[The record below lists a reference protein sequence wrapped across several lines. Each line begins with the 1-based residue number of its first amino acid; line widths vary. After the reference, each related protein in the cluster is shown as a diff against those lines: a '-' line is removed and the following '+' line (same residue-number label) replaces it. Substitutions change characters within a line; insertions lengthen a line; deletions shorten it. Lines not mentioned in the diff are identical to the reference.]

1 MVYDK
6 QPLDYPQQIQLLKD
20 RGMIISDDE
29 FARKQLEFVSYF
41 RLANYWRPME
51 ADKIRHI
58 FKPNSKF
65 ENAVRLYYFD
75 KKLRNLLFAAVQ
87 SVEISLRTKAI
98 HYISMKY
105 GAFWFANKTLFVDE
119 NLFNTHLSHIRTEI
133 GRSKEDFIEAYFEK
147 YEEPDV
153 PPVWQTLEVI
163 SLGTLSKLISNLSD
177 KKIKKEMARS
187 LGIPQ
192 HIYMESWIRAITIL
206 RNCIAHHA
214 RTWNRKFP
222 CNPQMPEKLNGKW
235 ISKIDSSNQNLYP
248 LLCVLAYLENVI
260 HPDNNFVTLFKKLL
274 DEYPNVDVAAMGFPK
289 NWENEPLWR

>member
-51 ADKIRHI
+51 ADKIR
-58 FKPNSKF
+58 
-65 ENAVRLYYFD
+65 L
-75 KKLRNLLFAAVQ
+75 
-87 SVEISLRTKAI
+87 
-98 HYISMKY
+98 
-105 GAFWFANKTLFVDE
+105 
-119 NLFNTHLSHIRTEI
+119 
-133 GRSKEDFIEAYFEK
+133 
-147 YEEPDV
+147 
-153 PPVWQTLEVI
+153 
-163 SLGTLSKLISNLSD
+163 
-177 KKIKKEMARS
+177 KKEMARS

-222 CNPQMPEKLNGKW
+222 FNPQMPEKLNGKW

-260 HPDNNFVTLFKKLL
+260 HTDNKFVTLFKQLL